1 MRGRP
6 REYSSRYPLTVSVE
20 RDLWDFASEYGILA
34 RDAISLGLQG
44 MIENDLVRS
53 KKIPPEEVS
62 RYMEIKNREIQY
74 LVSNRE
80 RETNIVHQVSEITQT
95 VNGLVQ
101 VKTPANED
109 PKEINWLKVP
119 EDRKVST
126 YIQTIM
132 DEDFRAFWISKYNS
146 SDEEDRFEILNKF
159 ADDVICRYKADENKP
174 IKIPDVGDIRRAL
187 VTWADSARGFDS

>member
-20 RDLWDFASEYGILA
+20 RELWDFASEYGILA

-119 EDRKVST
+119 EDRKLST
-126 YIQTIM
+126 YIQVLM
-132 DEDFRAFWISKYNS
+132 DEDFRAFWISKYNATE
-146 SDEEDRFEILNKF
+146 EEDRFDILNQF
-159 ADDVICRYKADENKP
+159 AEDVICRHQAHPDKP
-174 IKIPDVGDIRRAL
+174 IKISDKGEIRNVLR
-187 VTWADSARGFDS
+187 TWADSARGFDS